1 MMASDFYES
10 NLQKQRDC
18 LIAETYKSEVI
29 LSTVISIKCRFDQM
43 AFRSNAVLIKCR
55 SINYRSIKFSPIGLR
70 IKQPFVDSAYTTKKN
85 S

>member
-29 LSTVISIKCRFDQM
+29 LSTVISIKCRFDQVS
-43 AFRSNAVLIKCR
+43 FDQLSQYKI
-55 SINYRSIKFSPIGLR
+55 FSDRLTH
-70 IKQPFVDSAYTTKKN
+70 KTTVC
-85 S
+85 